1 MTWQFSKAT
10 GFSKQPKTGVSA
22 GCVAVSDADYA
33 GLFAA
38 QSKRARITPAAD
50 GSPQA
55 VDGEGAVIDISTIA
69 TAGTYAKPYT
79 PTLADKAI
87 TALAS
92 AKAYTQSEYT
102 DFGDAIPDAWKTYL
116 KALRDIANGT
126 DRTAVRA
133 APAASHD
140 KN

>member
-1 MTWQFSKAT
+1 MTWQFSETT
-10 GFSKQPKTGVSA
+10 GFSQQPESGVSA

-38 QSKRARITPAAD
+38 QSKGARITTAAD

-55 VDGEGAVIDISTIA
+55 VDGEGAAIDLSTVA
-69 TAGTYAKPYT
+69 TAGTYAKLYT

-102 DFGDAIPDAWKTYL
+102 DFGDAIPDTWKTYL

-126 DRTAVRA
+126 DTTSTTLPTA
-133 APAASHD
+133 PTT
-140 KN
+140 